1 MYVQKHSFL
10 CRDHHERNSYR
21 VVETRN
27 SGCTWASIALSLQ
40 SCYLHS
46 IQFDQERE
54 EEFLVVKMCL
64 VWINSLADKS
74 IFALCLLWRKALSC
88 TPWTWAYGLPAS
100 MSSPTCLGQKWMAI
114 KWEDRR
120 ILLYDTKHG
129 FSFIDVFGFLD
140 GLDLPMQNHWDV
152 GLGPGCCAIFDFLK
166 QKWVIGNSQS
176 IWERLQLPLA
186 VNARKRRRL
195 LEVAIRLLNLRT
207 RLCGFTQIHTVY
219 SGTSSMEEETWFLD
233 MNPGIGLAAE
243 VPVGPH
249 PEEFSLS

>member
-1 MYVQKHSFL
+1 
-10 CRDHHERNSYR
+10 
-21 VVETRN
+21 
-27 SGCTWASIALSLQ
+27 
-40 SCYLHS
+40 
-46 IQFDQERE
+46 
-54 EEFLVVKMCL
+54 
-64 VWINSLADKS
+64 
-74 IFALCLLWRKALSC
+74 LSC

-152 GLGPGCCAIFDFLK
+152 GLGPGCCAIFDFLNAPGSWHDSRIAQDLYSKLLDLSHGRLLCDLHFPK